1 MTTIAI
7 IEDDTEIREGLQLYL
22 RTRSDVRCTTAEG
35 SIESFLACLDELADL
50 DVIIMDIGLPGMS
63 GISGIGV
70 VKDRLP
76 DVDIIMFTVYDDPNR
91 IFQALCAGA
100 TGYLLKTTPFPKI
113 VEAITNLQAGWA
125 PMSPQIAQK
134 IVEYY
139 GTSSSRNAE
148 SPLTPRDKEIVIG
161 LVDGLSYKMI
171 ADRLGVTIETIR
183 HHIKNIYRKLHVN
196 SKAEVITRS
205 LRGEI

>member
-1 MTTIAI
+1 MTTVGI
-7 IEDDTEIREGLQLYL
+7 IEDDTEIREGLEMYL
-22 RTRSDVRCTTAEG
+22 RTRSDVRCASAEG
-35 SIESFLACLDELADL
+35 SIESFLASLDELHDL

-63 GISGIGV
+63 GISGISI
-70 VKDRLP
+70 VKERLP

-91 IFQALCAGA
+91 IFKAICAGA

-113 VEAITNLQAGWA
+113 VEAITNLQSGWA

-139 GTSSSRNAE
+139 GPRAPHSAE

-171 ADRLGVTIETIR
+171 ADRLGVTIETVR
-183 HHIKNIYRKLHVN
+183 QHIKNIYRKLQVN
-196 SKAEVITRS
+196 SKAEVITKS